1 MLILCTLAL
10 CVMLCV
16 RYEFNC
22 YKFRIIYSLIYTCHI
37 FFFYL
42 CVKLSI
48 IPEQYIFGIMSR
60 MHSFVDFIGRHK
72 YGFTIFFII
81 LIVGLLDDNSWYNR
95 YRRLQN
101 IDRLRIEMQSYKDQY
116 DNDTKELE
124 RLKQHD
130 YVEKFA
136 RERYLMKR
144 ENEDVFVVTHRP
156 DSTSYFQ

>member
-1 MLILCTLAL
+1 
-10 CVMLCV
+10 
-16 RYEFNC
+16 
-22 YKFRIIYSLIYTCHI
+22 
-37 FFFYL
+37 
-42 CVKLSI
+42 
-48 IPEQYIFGIMSR
+48 MSR